1 MSKEKKHLTNR
12 QEQMEEL
19 PAMEEVE
26 AERVR
31 LNYRKKYV
39 KTIRSTIYV
48 LLIVAAISILL
59 SSIFLPIMQ
68 IVGDSMEPT
77 LKSDDV
83 VLLLKTKDFSTGDL
97 ICFSWNNKTLLKRV
111 IAHSGDWVNI
121 DDKGTV
127 YLNGEPLD
135 EPYVSEP
142 GLGECD
148 AEFPLQVPENSYWVM
163 GDKRISSIDSRSSV
177 IGCVNH
183 DQVIGKVL
191 FRIWPIR

>member
-1 MSKEKKHLTNR
+1 
-12 QEQMEEL
+12 
-19 PAMEEVE
+19 MEEVE
-26 AERVR
+26 AERHR
-31 LNYRKKYV
+31 LKYRKKYV

-48 LLIVAAISILL
+48 LLIVAAVSILL
-59 SSIFLPIMQ
+59 SSIFLPVMQ

-83 VLLLKTKDFSTGDL
+83 VLLLKTNDFSTGDL

-111 IAHSGDWVNI
+111 IARAGDWVNI

-148 AEFPLQVPENSYWVM
+148 TEFPLQIPENSYWVM

-177 IGCVNH
+177 IGCVNN
-183 DQVIGKVL
+183 DQIIGKVIA
-191 FRIWPIR
+191 RIWPLG